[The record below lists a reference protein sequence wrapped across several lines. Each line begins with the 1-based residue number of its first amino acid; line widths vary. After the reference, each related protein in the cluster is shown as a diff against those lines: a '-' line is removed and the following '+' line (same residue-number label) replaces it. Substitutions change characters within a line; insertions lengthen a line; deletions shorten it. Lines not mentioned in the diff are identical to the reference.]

1 MTETQRNGQR
11 GVANSRRAIGTK
23 SHRPQKT
30 ALLLA
35 QRIVS
40 DITDRG
46 LEPGQMLASE
56 KEMLAEY
63 EVGRGTL
70 RESLRFLEMQGVLR
84 IKPGPGGGPV
94 VTAPSYRNLASTI
107 ALLLQL
113 SDAPFRDIVEVRLV
127 LEPSMASQ
135 AARRIDPE
143 HLDEI
148 KVTLD
153 AMAENLEDLD
163 IFLAENEKFHDL
175 IAWSTGNHLFGYL
188 VESLHWITDGT
199 ALGVEYPLERRQHVL
214 KAHTRIYE
222 AIKAKDEAKAAK
234 AMADHIAQFGK
245 YLEREY
251 PQIMETP
258 LRWES
263 LF

>member
-1 MTETQRNGQR
+1 MTEIQRNGQR
-11 GVANSRRAIGTK
+11 GAPNSRRALNK

-40 DITDRG
+40 DITERK

-127 LEPSMASQ
+127 LEPAMAGQ

-143 HLDEI
+143 HLAEI
-148 KVTLD
+148 KATID
-153 AMAENLEDLD
+153 TMAAGIDD
-163 IFLAENEKFHDL
+163 VDVFLAENEKFHDL

-199 ALGVEYPLERRQHVL
+199 ALGVDYPVERRQHVL
-214 KAHTRIYE
+214 KAHTRIYD
-222 AIKAKDEAKAAK
+222 AIKTKDQAKAVK
-234 AMADHIAQFGK
+234 AMADHVAQFGK

-251 PQIMETP
+251 PQIMDTP
-258 LRWES
+258 LRWEN